1 MKRTCPSCG
10 VFFDDEN
17 AIHGYPLPLCGECLG
32 KQASRRAW
40 ARMTVLDRDG
50 RCGKCGAD
58 IIGSVA
64 EHELVCRFEMTEK
77 EIKDAEKKEH
87 MNG

>member
-1 MKRTCPSCG
+1 MSGRTCPSCG
-10 VFFDDEN
+10 VFFKDT
-17 AIHGYPLPLCGECLG
+17 IPGYPLPECDECNYTR
-32 KQASRRAW
+32 ASRKAW

-58 IIGSVA
+58 IIGSVS
-64 EHELVCRFEMTEK
+64 EHELICRFEMTEK